1 MPLDTL
7 RRTLVSHGIDVS
19 ISTDS
24 DVVLRASRL
33 LEIAMNTMDDIDEIL
48 ERNPVEGLT
57 KPGAVRRPNDAET
70 VRHIRIRMSRF
81 RTGY

>member
-1 MPLDTL
+1 MPLEDL

-19 ISTDS
+19 ISTDT
-24 DVVLRASRL
+24 DVLVRANRL
-33 LEIAMNTMDDIDEIL
+33 LDMVMDTMDDIDEIL
-48 ERNPVEGLT
+48 ERNPAEGLS
-57 KPGAVRRPNDAET
+57 KPGVVRRPNDAET

>member
-1 MPLDTL
+1 MTLQIL

-19 ISTDS
+19 ISPDE
-24 DVVLRASRL
+24 DVIVRANHL
-33 LEIAMNTMDDIDEIL
+33 LDIAMTAMDDIDEIL
-48 ERNPVEGLT
+48 ERNPIEGLT